1 VLRWRSW
8 IFRFLTTVW
17 AVLEVSCYP
26 DGGSVVVFVVGGL
39 DFSFCSFR
47 GGGDIAPAVC
57 VMVVV
62 EVTIVFDRQLVRI

>member
-1 VLRWRSW
+1 
-8 IFRFLTTVW
+8 
-17 AVLEVSCYP
+17 
-26 DGGSVVVFVVGGL
+26 VVVFVVGGL